1 MVKMVLYNFMLL
13 HLLKLELKFCHL
25 WFNWSGVEKRWLW
38 SCWGSI
44 QGTETH
50 TRRGMFDSLS
60 VRLKYNLYWI
70 CSYDVL
76 FGHVHCSWL
85 YLKLSK
91 KQKRRQVQK
100 QVIKRKIFERPSRK
114 IQGGSLLF
122 LFFLPFFFSSLL
134 WFFHMYCNSYCF
146 IFCIILFWTNSM

>member
-1 MVKMVLYNFMLL
+1 MVKLVLYNLRLL
-13 HLLKLELKFCHL
+13 HLLKFCHI

-44 QGTETH
+44 QGAETH

-70 CSYDVL
+70 CSYYVL
-76 FGHVHCSWL
+76 FRHVHCSWL
-85 YLKLSK
+85 YLKQSK

-100 QVIKRKIFERPSRK
+100 QVIKWKIFERPSRK
-114 IQGGSLLF
+114 IHGGSLL
-122 LFFLPFFFSSLL
+122 LFSLFSRFFSSIM
-134 WFFHMYCNSYCF
+134 WSFHMYCNSYCF
-146 IFCIILFWTNSM
+146 IFFCIILFWTNSM